1 VLVPVTLQ
9 AESRAWLDGGVTH
22 AYLGTTLMYARGPIQ
37 LWGSLG
43 DWVAGGLDRV
53 AWAVGAGAT
62 VAPGM
67 DLHVGGRGNA
77 FDPLYLSA
85 TETSFWAGL
94 SLRVGGSRAF
104 SAPVPARARDGRA
117 VIAIAVREARGRPSI
132 AGDFTGWKPVPMQ
145 RDGSRW
151 TYTARLAP
159 GVYHYAF
166 VAEDGAWFVPGS
178 VRGRQD
184 DGMGGQVAVLVVS

>member
-1 VLVPVTLQ
+1 VLAPVTLQ
-9 AESRAWLDGGVTH
+9 AETRAWLDDSVTH
-22 AYLGTTLMYARGPIQ
+22 AYLGGSLQYARGPVQ

-43 DWVAGGLDRV
+43 HWVSGGLDRV
-53 AWAVGAGAT
+53 AWSAGAGAAI
-62 VAPGM
+62 APGVE
-67 DLHVGGRGNA
+67 LQLGGHGNA

-94 SLRVGGSRAF
+94 SLRVGGGRAF
-104 SAPVPARARDGRA
+104 AAPVPARARDGRA
-117 VIAIAVREARGRPSI
+117 VIAIPARSVRGTPSI

-151 TYTARLAP
+151 TCGEARAGRVPLRLRRR
-159 GVYHYAF
+159 GRHLVR
-166 VAEDGAWFVPGS
+166 AWS

-184 DGMGGQVAVLVVS
+184 DGMGGQVAVLVVP